1 MSLLQ
6 QNPADATFGRGADE
20 PYARF
25 IRQEACGRLALREV
39 GPVSSADGPTL
50 DLDFDKWAD
59 DADEVDHSL
68 LRHARGPLL
77 DIGCGPGRMVRAAGR
92 LGLVALGLDV
102 SPDVVEMARRGGA
115 AVALGSVFDRVPAEG
130 LWGTALLVD
139 GNVGIG
145 GDVEAL
151 LGRCRDILAP
161 AGALVVEVHPDDDRD
176 HAYSATLVD
185 TEGAQSD
192 VFPWAEVGVTRLT
205 ELARACGYTV
215 ERVFTASGRRFCR
228 LAVA

>member
-1 MSLLQ
+1 
-6 QNPADATFGRGADE
+6 
-20 PYARF
+20 
-25 IRQEACGRLALREV
+25 
-39 GPVSSADGPTL
+39 
-50 DLDFDKWAD
+50 
-59 DADEVDHSL
+59 
-68 LRHARGPLL
+68 
-77 DIGCGPGRMVRAAGR
+77 MVRAAGR

-192 VFPWAEVGVTRLT
+192 EFPWAEVGVTRLT